1 MKHCHSVGVLLRHAS
16 IAALAALLVACGGG
30 GEEEPKPAPVKKVT
44 RQQQAE
50 TDAQAVAAA
59 DEKRM
64 ANAVSTGK
72 TTAPV
77 DLKFDLPAKPD
88 VGQPFVVELAFMPR
102 LPADVLE
109 VEVAGNP
116 GLALVDGGTAR
127 FDDVQSGSRHVLEV
141 HARADAA
148 GLYYLSVVA
157 RMVNKVQTE
166 ARTFSVPV
174 AVGAVP
180 AAQKPTP
187 ARDASGQPIQ
197 SMPAKESGGSV
208 EPKE

>member
-1 MKHCHSVGVLLRHAS
+1 MKHRPPVGFLLRHAS

-44 RQQQAE
+44 RQKQVE
-50 TDAQAVAAA
+50 NDAQAIAAA

-88 VGQPFVVELAFMPR
+88 VGQPFVIELAFMPR

-148 GLYYLSVVA
+148 GLYYLTVVA

-187 ARDASGQPIQ
+187 ARDASGQPIE

>member
-1 MKHCHSVGVLLRHAS
+1 
-16 IAALAALLVACGGG
+16 
-30 GEEEPKPAPVKKVT
+30 
-44 RQQQAE
+44 
-50 TDAQAVAAA
+50 
-59 DEKRM
+59 M

-88 VGQPFVVELAFMPR
+88 VGQPFVIELAFMPR

-148 GLYYLSVVA
+148 GLYYLTVVA

-187 ARDASGQPIQ
+187 ARDASGQPIE

>member
-1 MKHCHSVGVLLRHAS
+1 MKHSHPAGVLLRHAS

-44 RQQQAE
+44 RQKQVE
-50 TDAQAVAAA
+50 NDAQAIAAA

-127 FDDVQSGSRHVLEV
+127 FDDVQSGSRHVLAV
-141 HARADAA
+141 QARAEAA
-148 GLYYLSVVA
+148 GLYYLTVVA

-166 ARTFSVPV
+166 VRTFSVPV

-180 AAQKPTP
+180 AARKPTP
-187 ARDASGQPIQ
+187 ALDASGQPIQ